1 MFCTSRHLKQTKQVK
16 KHLCLYSVISNMNE
30 NMDRLPPGKIKI
42 FFWLI
47 LGFLSVFFAEV
58 VSGSDMFPYFTPWG
72 LLVVVPL
79 YTLHILVLSY
89 IIFRRGNS
97 SLNSSSNLKSNL
109 NLYTLFIAGA
119 IFGMYEAYI
128 TKVLWSPTWGDP
140 IISVGGIALIESI
153 VLVLWWHPLMAFI
166 IPLFVS
172 ENLLTASKETMN
184 CLPKR
189 FNQLFNSKK
198 KYMLIPLFAL
208 LLGAIQ
214 SSNSLS
220 PSHSIL
226 SGFSTTLLLMVL
238 IYIWRNKTKGMEY
251 TMRQLLPSKKEFIV
265 LSVLLI
271 TFYIV
276 TGLYLRPEALP
287 GLMPQLIVWLAYAF
301 LFGLLYLNLKRSR
314 KIKIAAYNNV
324 EIPILFSWKP
334 LIIFSLIFSAT
345 SAIFAAAGI
354 GMFVMLAMWLFGI
367 VVGLR
372 MLYLSVKDAVGII

>member
-1 MFCTSRHLKQTKQVK
+1 ML
-16 KHLCLYSVISNMNE
+16 NMNE
-30 NMDRLPPGKIKI
+30 NMSQIPPRKIKL

-89 IIFRRGNS
+89 IIFKSGKPNL
-97 SLNSSSNLKSNL
+97 SLSSNL

-140 IISVGGIALIESI
+140 IISVGGIALIESL
-153 VLVLWWHPLMAFI
+153 VLVLWWHPFMAFI

-172 ENLLTASKETMN
+172 ENLLTGSKETLN
-184 CLPKR
+184 GLSNTFK
-189 FNQLFNSKK
+189 QLFNSRRKH
-198 KYMLIPLFAL
+198 MLLPIFAL

-214 SSNSLS
+214 SGNS
-220 PSHSIL
+220 PSPAHSLL
-226 SGFSTTLLLMVL
+226 SGFSTTLLLIFL
-238 IYIWRNKTKGMEY
+238 IYIWRNRVKGTEY
-251 TMRQLLPSKKEFIV
+251 TLSQLLPSKKEFIV
-265 LSVLLI
+265 LSVLLLVLY
-271 TFYIV
+271 TV
-276 TGLYLRPEALP
+276 TGLYLRPEAIP
-287 GLMPQLIVWLAYAF
+287 DLMPQLIVWLAYAF

-314 KIKIAAYNNV
+314 KIKTAAPNNV
-324 EIPILFSWKP
+324 ENPMSFSWKP
-334 LIIFSLIFSAT
+334 LIIFSLTFSAT

>member
-1 MFCTSRHLKQTKQVK
+1 
-16 KHLCLYSVISNMNE
+16 MNE
-30 NMDRLPPGKIKI
+30 NVCRLPSRKIKL

-47 LGFLSVFFAEV
+47 LGFFSVFFAEV

-89 IIFRRGNS
+89 IIFRPGNS
-97 SLNSSSNLKSNL
+97 GLNSNL

-128 TKVLWSPTWGDP
+128 TKVLWSPTWDNP
-140 IISVGGIALIESI
+140 IISVSGIALIESI
-153 VLVLWWHPLMAFI
+153 VLVLWWHPFMAFI

-184 CLPKR
+184 CLPERLK
-189 FNQLFNSKK
+189 QLFNSKK

-214 SSNSLS
+214 SGNSLS
-220 PSHSIL
+220 PSHSLL
-226 SGFSTTLLLMVL
+226 SGFTTTLLLIAL
-238 IYIWRNKTKGMEY
+238 IYIWRNKTKGTEY

-271 TFYIV
+271 TLYIV

-301 LFGLLYLNLKRSR
+301 LFGLLFLNLKRSS
-314 KIKIAAYNNV
+314 KIKTVVYNDV
-324 EIPILFSWKP
+324 EISISFSWKP
-334 LIIFSLIFSAT
+334 LIIFALIFSAT
-345 SAIFAAAGI
+345 SAVFAAAGI
-354 GMFVMLAMWLFGI
+354 GIFIMLAMWLFGI
-367 VVGLR
+367 AVGLR
-372 MLYLSVKDAVGII
+372 MLFLSVKDAVGII